1 MAEREEEEEE
11 EEEGILDL
19 TGSQLD
25 SLTEVEFA
33 PDLREIDLTA
43 NRLTSLDPRF
53 ATLSNLKKLSL
64 RQNLLSDLSLLP
76 LSHLSGLQVDHLVSL
91 LLP

>member
-1 MAEREEEEEE
+1 MAEREEEEED
-11 EEEGILDL
+11 GILDL

-25 SLTEVEFA
+25 SLREVEFA

-64 RQNLLSDLSLLP
+64 RQNLLTDLSLLP
-76 LSHLSGLQVDHLVSL
+76 LSHLSGLQVDDLVSL